1 MSVSVAVTSSLH
13 DSTRFRQT
21 YHWCDSSDTTSGM
34 SGMDDSGHL
43 LVVDLPLVG
52 NILLILM
59 VNLNIYIYI
68 WFNDNNILVGG

>member
-21 YHWCDSSDTTSGM
+21 YHWCDSSDITSGM
-34 SGMDDSGHL
+34 SGMDDSGHI

-59 VNLNIYIYI
+59 VNIYIYMVI
-68 WFNDNNILVGG
+68 ING